1 MGNIQKENKKNEE
14 RKQAEKMKG
23 LKRPVSFQKEGRWKE
38 RDRKKRHP
46 CTFLGPLQ
54 WGMAPICPTLTFQR
68 ISDYTGERGRQR

>member
-1 MGNIQKENKKNEE
+1 MLTQQKQRPCDKTDEGSKIKKKEKYSERKQKNDE

-54 WGMAPICPTLTFQR
+54 
-68 ISDYTGERGRQR
+68 

>member
-54 WGMAPICPTLTFQR
+54 
-68 ISDYTGERGRQR
+68 